1 MTRDQPFRDFVDHK
15 TTIYSIIRFMSSLTL
30 PKALTPPKVAGVKR
44 MASVEE
50 AISWPSGTDVAHK
63 VPTIIFS
70 RGRYTVR
77 LSKPGKEAAPDYNR
91 VTYKDKTKGNNPN
104 DMRPEIAVDGKTIE
118 KNATFTDIFGELF
131 KLHQASRE
139 GIELMAC
146 LLARNAFMA
155 DHLQVAPG
163 IWRYTPPE
171 EYLIKLGKTIP
182 LLYDVPVE
190 VFLHYLDALAL
201 NEDTKYHTLGY
212 DITKDTGRKNNLL
225 TCVKLIGVLLEEIS
239 FADFAGGLISRRGV
253 SPITLTKM
261 YEIFPEL
268 ADV

>member
-1 MTRDQPFRDFVDHK
+1 
-15 TTIYSIIRFMSSLTL
+15 MSTLIL
-30 PKALTPPKVAGVKR
+30 PKQLTPPKVAGKKR
-44 MASVEE
+44 LASVEE
-50 AISWPSGTDVAHK
+50 AISWPSGVDVEHK
-63 VPTIIFS
+63 TPTVIFS

-77 LSKPGKEAAPDYNR
+77 LAKPGKEAAPNYFR

-104 DMRPEIAVDGKTIE
+104 DMRPEIAVDGIIME

-131 KLHQASRE
+131 KLHQASQE

-155 DHLQVAPG
+155 DHVEIESG
-163 IWRYTPPE
+163 IWRYNPPKDF
-171 EYLIKLGKTIP
+171 LTKLEKTIP

-225 TCVKLIGVLLEEIS
+225 TCVKLIAVLLEQIS

-261 YEIFPEL
+261 YEIFPKLRE
-268 ADV
+268 

>member
-1 MTRDQPFRDFVDHK
+1 
-15 TTIYSIIRFMSSLTL
+15 MSSLNL
-30 PKALTPPKVAGVKR
+30 PKELTPPKVAGVKR
-44 MASVEE
+44 LASVEE
-50 AISWPSGTDVAHK
+50 AISWPSGPDADHK
-63 VPTIIFS
+63 EPTMIFS

-77 LSKPGKEAAPDYNR
+77 LSKPGKEASPDYDR
-91 VTYKDKTKGNNPN
+91 ATYKDKSKGNNPN
-104 DMRPEIAVDGKTIE
+104 DMRPEIAIDGKVIE

-131 KLHQASRE
+131 KLHEASQE

-155 DHLQVAPG
+155 DHVEIKQGV
-163 IWRYTPPE
+163 WRYSPSQDA
-171 EYLIKLGKTIP
+171 IAKLNKTIP
-182 LLYDVPVE
+182 LLYDVPIE

-225 TCVKLIGVLLEEIS
+225 TCVKLIGVLLEQIS

-268 ADV
+268 A